1 MRPIVMVA
9 TVTITAV
16 TSWVAYGSDVAN
28 STWSSEP
35 MARASTQPSPMPNE
49 SSRIS
54 RKALGCS
61 RRWVTR

>member
-1 MRPIVMVA
+1 MTSCVGLGSVVVEVA
-9 TVTITAV
+9 WKNDPA
-16 TSWVAYGSDVAN
+16 
-28 STWSSEP
+28 
-35 MARASTQPSPMPNE
+35 ARVRTHPHPTPKD